1 MSTIHLQSPS
11 VSFLEKVASQRA
23 AEGSSQ
29 VVSARDFRSR
39 PLQVTWEMTKSIS
52 WRATPDRVSS
62 RSRPD
67 RRELS
72 TAEAFHLV
80 DQIAE
85 LGVPL
90 LTLTGGDPLSR
101 LDLLPIVKYACRRS
115 VLTSLTLFPTPLLT
129 QEKIV
134 ELKECGLLRIGLWM
148 HGSTNALHDRIT
160 GVAGS
165 YQRTLRAIGW
175 CQEAELPIQ
184 INTTLTR
191 KNFHDLDPL
200 IELLT
205 RFDVVLWSIFF
216 LVPAGPEQM
225 AELLT
230 AEEHEDVFARLHRA
244 SERVHFQVKTME
256 GQHYQRYLLQQRGR
270 KFRKRASAAD
280 EDAWAPQGMH
290 DSKSFM
296 FINHAGEVYP
306 SRFLPLSAGN
316 VTMEPL
322 AAVYRNATLFASL
335 RDGAML
341 KGKCGRCP
349 ARCVCG
355 GSRARAYALTGDAF
369 AEEPCCAYRP

>member
-1 MSTIHLQSPS
+1 MSTIHLQASS

-39 PLQVTWEMTKSIS
+39 PLQVTWEMTKNIS
-52 WRATPDRVSS
+52 WRATSERTSA
-62 RSRPD
+62 RSRPE
-67 RRELS
+67 RSELS

-85 LGVPL
+85 LGIPL

-101 LDLLPIVKYACRRS
+101 LDLLPIVQYACRRS

-134 ELKECGLLRIGLWM
+134 ALKECGLLRIGLWM
-148 HGSTNALHDRIT
+148 HGSTPGLHDRIS
-160 GVAGS
+160 GVPGS

-175 CQEAELPIQ
+175 CQEAELPLQ
-184 INTTLTR
+184 INTTLSR
-191 KNFHDLDPL
+191 RNFHDLDPM

-205 RFDVVLWSIFF
+205 RFDVVLWSVFF
-216 LVPAGPEQM
+216 LVPAGVEQM
-225 AELLT
+225 SDPLS
-230 AEEHEDVFARLHRA
+230 AEEHEDVFSRLHRA
-244 SERVHFQVKTME
+244 AQRVPFQLKTME

-270 KFRKRASAAD
+270 QSRKRAHAGD
-280 EDAWAPQGMH
+280 ENEWAPQGMH

-316 VTMEPL
+316 ITVEPL
-322 AAVYRNATLFASL
+322 AKVYREAPLFAAL
-335 RDGAML
+335 RDSSKL

-355 GSRARAYALTGDAF
+355 GSRARAYAFTGDPL
-369 AEEPCCAYRP
+369 AEDPGCAYQP